1 MDLNSASPD
10 VVEPLPYR
18 GMTQYPYAS
27 VDAPAFMNTEAYRD
41 YVARYNTR
49 IVKKSVPPIELLAR

>member
-1 MDLNSASPD
+1 MDLSSASPD
-10 VVEPLPYR
+10 HVEPLPFH
-18 GMTQYPYAS
+18 GMTQYPYAPA
-27 VDAPAFMNTEAYRD
+27 DAPASMNTEAYRD